1 MNKRNIKLLII
12 ITLIIISLFFI
23 IFFPISIWIDSLLLW
38 INQNH
43 KLSSIIYILIYL
55 FSCIFLVPV
64 SIITLAGG
72 FIFGLFQGIILASIS
87 STLGATISFLLGRY
101 LVKSWVQKK
110 IINKHKIINQIM
122 NKQDFITILLLRLIP
137 TIPFGMLNYS
147 LSITNI
153 SLKIFILSS
162 WIGMLP
168 ITILYVYLGALA
180 DNLKNI
186 SEILLNPMSQNIFLF
201 LGVTVTL
208 LLVIYILAKAKKRLK
223 KNYYK
228 K

>member
-137 TIPFGMLNYS
+137 AIPFGMLNYS

>member
-1 MNKRNIKLLII
+1 
-12 ITLIIISLFFI
+12 
-23 IFFPISIWIDSLLLW
+23 
-38 INQNH
+38 
-43 KLSSIIYILIYL
+43 
-55 FSCIFLVPV
+55 
-64 SIITLAGG
+64 
-72 FIFGLFQGIILASIS
+72 
-87 STLGATISFLLGRY
+87 
-101 LVKSWVQKK
+101 
-110 IINKHKIINQIM
+110 M

>member
-186 SEILLNPMSQNIFLF
+186 SEI
-201 LGVTVTL
+201 
-208 LLVIYILAKAKKRLK
+208 
-223 KNYYK
+223 
-228 K
+228 